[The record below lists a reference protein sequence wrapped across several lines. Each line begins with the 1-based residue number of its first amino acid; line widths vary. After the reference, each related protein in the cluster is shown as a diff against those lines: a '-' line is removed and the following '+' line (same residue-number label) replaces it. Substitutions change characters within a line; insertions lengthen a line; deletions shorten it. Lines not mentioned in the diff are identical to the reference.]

1 VLSLCG
7 QPTAP
12 IVIRLGLRGPQITI
26 IEVDEPRT
34 MSFRLLDRIEIPDG
48 AIIRRIALYEGSLTA
63 LPKEHSAD
71 ILVVS
76 AFPNDYTPTETS
88 LIGSL
93 YAHGL
98 SVRLLAETKAH
109 DLRATCAFWISNPI
123 KGPAASLN
131 IRQIA
136 CFEPD
141 VLGSPPAVVGNLF
154 RGLFPFLDDQRN
166 QVVAMPLLASGDQG
180 YSQEL
185 MFRSILDAAA
195 HWLAR
200 GLAISELKIVERN
213 PDRAN
218 ALATVIADFKSTL
231 SMSKLKPS
239 EGATFDVFLSFSKQD
254 GKAADCAK
262 AELNKKGVVGKIFD
276 FRLQID
282 NGKSWQEEID
292 RAISSCKAIIAILSP
307 SYFNSPECREELMQ
321 ARLRN
326 KRSDRTLLFPI
337 YWLSWQKE
345 LDLWLQV
352 LNYGD
357 CREGDYHKLTR
368 MISEVAFE

>member
-1 VLSLCG
+1 
-7 QPTAP
+7 
-12 IVIRLGLRGPQITI
+12 
-26 IEVDEPRT
+26 

-200 GLAISELKIVERN
+200 GLAISELKNCRTESGSCECTGNCNSRFQINIVDVKTKTIGRSNFRRVFE
-213 PDRAN
+213 
-218 ALATVIADFKSTL
+218 L
-231 SMSKLKPS
+231 LK
-239 EGATFDVFLSFSKQD
+239 T
-254 GKAADCAK
+254 
-262 AELNKKGVVGKIFD
+262 
-276 FRLQID
+276 R
-282 NGKSWQEEID
+282 WQ
-292 RAISSCKAIIAILSP
+292 SS
-307 SYFNSPECREELMQ
+307 
-321 ARLRN
+321 
-326 KRSDRTLLFPI
+326 
-337 YWLSWQKE
+337 
-345 LDLWLQV
+345 
-352 LNYGD
+352 
-357 CREGDYHKLTR
+357 
-368 MISEVAFE
+368 